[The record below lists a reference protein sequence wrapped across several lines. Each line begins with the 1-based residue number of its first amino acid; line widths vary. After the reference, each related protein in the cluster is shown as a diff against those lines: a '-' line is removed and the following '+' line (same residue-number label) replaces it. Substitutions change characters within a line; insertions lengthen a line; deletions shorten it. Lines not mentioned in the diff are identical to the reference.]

1 MPSVTVYPAS
11 NVKSKVFPL
20 VLSNVSSSTTIN
32 DLKVQIAAAY
42 PRVRVPS
49 LQLVEKVLT
58 RIVPALFDETEAHL

>member
-49 LQLVEKVLT
+49 LQLVETVLT